1 MTLFSDP
8 RQIDVIAPNFKR
20 RLSGVTSTIVRLVPI
35 QAQDIAIAAVGPVL
49 PEHVPQI
56 RLRDLITLPRRG
68 PHGARVWHARRNTEM
83 LGGLALKH
91 LLRKKLKLVFTSAS
105 QRHHTWLTKALI
117 ARMDA
122 VIATSART
130 AAYLERPATVILH
143 GIDAESFHPP
153 QDRAAIR
160 RALNLPEDGVL
171 IGCYGR
177 IRAQKGTDAFVDAM
191 IAALR
196 DRPDARALVM
206 GRALDKYADFA
217 RDLEARVAQAGMTE
231 RILFRPEVPVWEMP
245 QWYKALDLFVAP
257 QRWEGFGLTPLEAM
271 ACGVPVV
278 ATTVGAFEELV
289 ADGQTGFLV
298 PPDAPDAIA
307 TATAQ
312 LLDNQQLRAKQS
324 IAARSH
330 IDTGFRIKDEAA
342 AITAIYRGLLDQTG
356 FAERGHLEGTHR
368 P

>member
-1 MTLFSDP
+1 MTPYRDP
-8 RQIDVIAPNFKR
+8 RRIDVIAPNFKR
-20 RLSGVTSTIVRLVPI
+20 RLSGVTATIVRLVPL
-35 QAQDIAIAAVGPVL
+35 QVQDIAIAAVGPVL
-49 PEHVPQI
+49 PDHVPQI

-83 LGGLALKH
+83 LGGLALKY
-91 LLRKKLKLVFTSAS
+91 LLGKKLKLVFTSAS

-153 QDRAAIR
+153 KDRAAIR

-191 IAALR
+191 ITALR

-217 RDLEARVAQAGMTE
+217 RDLEARVADAGLGD

-245 QWYKALDLFVAP
+245 QWYQALDLFVAP

-278 ATTVGAFEELV
+278 ATRVGAFEELV
-289 ADGQTGFLV
+289 VDGETGYLV
-298 PPDAPDAIA
+298 PPGAPNAIA
-307 TATAQ
+307 TAIGA
-312 LLDNQQLRAKQS
+312 LLDQPALMQRQS
-324 IAARSH
+324 KAARAH
-330 IDTGFRIKDEAA
+330 IETGFRIKDEAD
-342 AITAIYRGLLDQTG
+342 AITAIYRNLLEG
-356 FAERGHLEGTHR
+356 AERAA